1 MAVVAALAREKIL
14 IIARSLPAAP
24 QVLAR
29 LGELLLDVNT
39 GLGEIAAL
47 LKRDAA
53 LVARIIRISNS
64 AFYGGDGRI
73 GSIEEAVNCVGFG
86 EIYRLAG
93 VATTSRLVDRALVYY
108 RVDPGPLRENMLY
121 TALACEAL
129 APECGLDSRRA
140 YTAGLLRAL
149 GMLVLDRV
157 AREFLRL
164 ENAYDHHRYGGY
176 GSWEGQVFSLG
187 SCEVAALI
195 LGDWHFPTDIVDA
208 VRENHLLRDADYGNR
223 FACLLNVAGW
233 LATQEQLGLPGELAY
248 WDPAPRKF
256 ERLGLSE
263 EKMRPIGE
271 HVRREFER
279 LRLSL

>member
-1 MAVVAALAREKIL
+1 MAAVAVLARDKIL
-14 IIARSLPAAP
+14 VTARNLPAAP

-29 LGELLLDVNT
+29 LGELLLDVNS

-73 GSIEEAVNCVGFG
+73 GSIEDAVNCVGFG

-93 VATTSRLVDRALVYY
+93 VATTSRLADHALKYY
-108 RVDPGPLRENMLY
+108 RVEAKPLREHMLY

-129 APECGLDSRRA
+129 AGKCGLDGRCA

-157 AREFLRL
+157 ARELL
-164 ENAYDHHRYGGY
+164 PEKNVYDHKQYGTY
-176 GSWEGQVFSLG
+176 AAWEGHVFSLS
-187 SCEVAALI
+187 SCEVTALV
-195 LGDWHFPTDIVDA
+195 LGEWRFPPDIVGA
-208 VRENHLLRDADYGNR
+208 IREHLLLRETDYNNR
-223 FACLLNVAGW
+223 FACLLNAAGW
-233 LATQEQLGLPGELAY
+233 LATQEQFGLPGERTY
-248 WDPAPRKF
+248 WNLDPRKL
-256 ERLGLSE
+256 ERLALDAAQ
-263 EKMRPIGE
+263 
-271 HVRREFER
+271 VRRLGVYVRNDFER
-279 LRLSL
+279 LRRSL

>member
-1 MAVVAALAREKIL
+1 MAVFAALAREKIL
-14 IIARSLPAAP
+14 ITARNLPAAP

-93 VATTSRLVDRALVYY
+93 VATTSRLVDHALTYY
-108 RVDPGPLRENMLY
+108 RVDAELLREHMLY
-121 TALACEAL
+121 TALACEVL
-129 APECGLDSRRA
+129 AGKCGLDGRHA

-157 AREFLRL
+157 ARELL
-164 ENAYDHHRYGGY
+164 PPEEIYDHKHYGGY
-176 GSWEGQVFSLG
+176 ALWEGNVFSLG
-187 SCEVAALI
+187 SCEVTALV
-195 LGDWHFPTDIVDA
+195 LGEWRFPADIVGA
-208 VRENHLLRDADYGNR
+208 IREHLLLRDADYNNR

-233 LATQEQLGLPGELAY
+233 LTAQEQFGLPGERSY
-248 WDPAPRKF
+248 WNLAPRKLK
-256 ERLGLSE
+256 RLCLGEDQL
-263 EKMRPIGE
+263 RPLGVQIR
-271 HVRREFER
+271 HDFER
-279 LRLSL
+279 LRRSL

>member
-14 IIARSLPAAP
+14 ITARNLPAAP

-64 AFYGGDGRI
+64 AFFGGDVRI

-108 RVDPGPLRENMLY
+108 RVDAEPLREHMLY

-129 APECGLDSRRA
+129 AEKCGMNSRCA
-140 YTAGLLRAL
+140 YTAGLLRVL

-157 AREFLRL
+157 ARELL
-164 ENAYDHHRYGGY
+164 PPEEIYDHKQYGGY
-176 GSWEGQVFSLG
+176 ALWEGHVFSLG
-187 SCEVAALI
+187 NCEVTALI
-195 LGDWHFPTDIVDA
+195 LGEWRFPADIVGA
-208 VRENHLLRDADYGNR
+208 VREHLLLRDADYGNR

-233 LATQEQLGLPGELAY
+233 LTAQEQFGLPGERAY
-248 WDPAPRKF
+248 WDLAPRTL
-256 ERLGLSE
+256 ERLGLGE
-263 EKMRPIGE
+263 AQVRPLGVQ
-271 HVRREFER
+271 VRHEFER
-279 LRLSL
+279 LRRSL

>member
-1 MAVVAALAREKIL
+1 MAAAPALAREKL
-14 IIARSLPAAP
+14 LTTARLLPAAP
-24 QVLAR
+24 QVLAQ
-29 LGELLLDVNT
+29 LGELLQDVNT
-39 GLGEIAAL
+39 NLDEITAL

-64 AFYGGDGRI
+64 AFFSRGRI
-73 GSIEEAVNCVGFG
+73 GSIEEAVKRVGYG
-86 EIYRLAG
+86 EIYRLVG

-108 RVDPGPLRENMLY
+108 RVDPGPLRENMMY

-157 AREFLRL
+157 AREFLPL

-271 HVRREFER
+271 HVRHEFAR